1 MMDQDHPSNV
11 EESHEAPIRVFV
23 VDDHSLLRR
32 GLQSML
38 SSYPDIKVIG
48 EAGNGPEA
56 VEKINELQPDIVLL
70 DIRMPGV
77 DGTEVAHQLQH
88 YAPNT
93 KVIILS
99 AYAHEEHILEA
110 IRAGVYAYV
119 LKQSADQDLAE
130 TIRRVFKGERRW
142 PANLMDTVIAQLQ
155 EQAQE
160 NLRHELGL
168 TQEDLVIL
176 NLLVQGSTN
185 KEIGKELH
193 CSERTAK
200 RMVQRVATKLG
211 APNRIRAAA
220 EAIRRGLA

>member
-1 MMDQDHPSNV
+1 MNR
-11 EESHEAPIRVFV
+11 IRVLV
-23 VDDHSLLRR
+23 VDDHALLRR

-38 SSYPDIKVIG
+38 SSYPDIEVVG
-48 EAGNGPEA
+48 EAANGPEA
-56 VEKINELQPDIVLL
+56 VQAVNELLPDIVLL
-70 DIRMPGV
+70 DIRMPGI

-88 YAPNT
+88 YAPQT
-93 KVIILS
+93 RIIILS

-110 IRAGVYAYV
+110 IRAGAYAYV

-130 TIRRVFKGERRW
+130 TIRLVSRGERRW
-142 PANLMDTVIAQLQ
+142 PAGLMDTVITQLQ
-155 EQAQE
+155 EQAQA

-168 TQEDLVIL
+168 TEEDLLIL
-176 NLLVQGSTN
+176 RHLVQGSTN
-185 KEIGKELH
+185 KAIGQDLH

-211 APNRIRAAA
+211 APNRMRAAA

>member
-1 MMDQDHPSNV
+1 MNR
-11 EESHEAPIRVFV
+11 IRVLV
-23 VDDHSLLRR
+23 VDDHALLRR

-38 SSYPDIKVIG
+38 SSYPDIEVVG
-48 EAGNGPEA
+48 EAANGPEA
-56 VEKINELQPDIVLL
+56 VQAVNELLPDIVLL
-70 DIRMPGV
+70 DIRMPGI

-88 YAPNT
+88 YAPQT
-93 KVIILS
+93 RIIILS

-110 IRAGVYAYV
+110 IRAGAYAYV

-130 TIRRVFKGERRW
+130 TIRLVSRGERRW
-142 PANLMDTVIAQLQ
+142 PAGLMDRVITQLQ
-155 EQAQE
+155 EQAQA

-168 TQEDLVIL
+168 TEEDLLIL
-176 NLLVQGSTN
+176 RHLVQGSTN
-185 KEIGKELH
+185 KAIGQDLH

-211 APNRIRAAA
+211 APNRMRAAA

>member
-1 MMDQDHPSNV
+1 MS
-11 EESHEAPIRVFV
+11 EIRVLV
-23 VDDHSLLRR
+23 VDDHALLRR

-38 SSYPDIKVIG
+38 SSYSDIEVVG
-48 EAGNGPEA
+48 EASNGPEA
-56 VEKINELQPDIVLL
+56 IEAVNTLQPDIVLL

-88 YAPNT
+88 YAPET
-93 KVIILS
+93 RIIIVS
-99 AYAHEEHILEA
+99 AYAHEEHVLEA
-110 IRAGVYAYV
+110 IRAGAYAYV

-130 TIRRVFKGERRW
+130 TIRQVSRGERRW
-142 PANLMDTVIAQLQ
+142 PASLIDTVIPQLQ
-155 EQAQE
+155 EQAQA

-168 TQEDLVIL
+168 TEEDLVIL
-176 NLLVQGSTN
+176 RHLVRGSTN
-185 KEIGKELH
+185 RAIGQDLH

-211 APNRIRAAA
+211 APNRLRAAA